1 MSAVPTTPSRSSA
14 AAAARAE
21 LLASSPHY
29 TTTKRHSL
37 YGTED
42 RVIIDAGSR
51 VWKVGFSGEGRPRDV
66 FAVKRSASGLRG
78 TSGPRDS
85 VDEVERERLMELE
98 LQECLRRVFFNSLLA
113 DPKSRKVIIVEQPL
127 LPLAVKDMFARILFH
142 NLEVP
147 SVSFMPSHLLALLA
161 VGRVTG
167 LVLDCGHTESTVLP
181 VSRLDSEYSMTLSFT
196 FTQVYSSRPMFSNI
210 RTSPLAG
217 ARLTAH
223 LRALLSLFASYR
235 PPPTIIRAAAQPSP
249 ATRVPEEILTEAL
262 VEEVKTKCLFVGTP
276 FDPTASEADDAM
288 EVDQLSSASTGTP
301 SESGR
306 SSRLSMSEAQAPSSA
321 ASGSRASGSGLG
333 STSSSHNVAESHLR
347 SMAEL
352 YKRHANATDVHMKV
366 VPPPAHAAAAGSFNN
381 ARGTLIIPGWIRER
395 ATEVLFEG
403 GDIDERNVVEMI
415 LDSLLKVPVDL
426 RKTLAS
432 SILLVGGTVMLPGFI
447 QRVHAEIVKTLES
460 PPNPIESFP
469 SLRRDGQSTPTPSAS
484 GANTPPDAVTPTAT
498 RFQRHQVKAPSPR
511 RTYDPYVS
519 LRSITPHVAILN
531 NPSIANMTGYAS
543 PEALANAGKAP
554 AFAPVLLPW
563 VGGSLAGAMK
573 LTSEEVVRERW
584 DEAYER
590 DQDAQR
596 QELEDLAINTM
607 AIDPEPVTAS
617 PMKSPRKSQ
626 ARYRAPLAQPVGASI
641 ILEGGGLRPP
651 AYSSLPDWTRSPLSV
666 GAPNVVWLPQ
676 QQSVAPV

>member
-66 FAVKRSASGLRG
+66 FAVKRTASGLRG

-98 LQECLRRVFFNSLLA
+98 MQECLRRVFFNSLLA
-113 DPKSRKVIIVEQPL
+113 DPKSRKVIIIEQPL

-167 LVLDCGHTESTVLP
+167 MVLDCGHTESTVLP
-181 VSRLDSEYSMTLSFT
+181 
-196 FTQVYSSRPMFSNI
+196 VYSSRPMFSNI

-217 ARLTAH
+217 SRLTAH

-288 EVDQLSSASTGTP
+288 DVDQPSSASTGTP

-306 SSRLSMSEAQAPSSA
+306 SSRLSMSEAQAPSST

-352 YKRHANATDVHMKV
+352 YKKHSNATDVHMKV

-395 ATEVLFEG
+395 AAEVLFEG
-403 GDIDERNVVEMI
+403 GDIDERSVAEMI

-432 SILLVGGTVMLPGFI
+432 SILLVGGTAMLPGFI

-460 PPNPIESFP
+460 PPNPTESFP

-484 GANTPPDAVTPTAT
+484 GVNTPPDAITPTAT
-498 RFQRHQVKAPSPR
+498 RFQRHQVNVPSPR
-511 RTYDPYVS
+511 RTYDPYAS

-626 ARYRAPLAQPVGASI
+626 ARYRAPLAQP
-641 ILEGGGLRPP
+641 
-651 AYSSLPDWTRSPLSV
+651 
-666 GAPNVVWLPQ
+666 
-676 QQSVAPV
+676 